1 MAATQPTAFRFQ
13 AFLCYSHRD
22 GAWADWLH
30 RAIESYPVPSRMVG
44 LTTGAG
50 VIPARLAPVFR
61 DRDELPSATDLS
73 TKVSDAL
80 AQ

>member
-1 MAATQPTAFRFQ
+1 MAMQSATFRFQ

-22 GAWADWLH
+22 SAWADWLH
-30 RAIESYPVPSRMVG
+30 RALESYPIPPRLVG
-44 LTTGAG
+44 ITTSAG

-73 TKVSDAL
+73 AKVSDAG
-80 AQ
+80 AGI